1 VGLIGR
7 ARHQSAVDRLRASYA
22 AIAPSDTVRLAKRT
36 SNLFRHRA
44 AATGPGLD
52 VSGLGGVIGIDPAG
66 RTADVQGMCTYEH
79 LVEETLRHGLIPY
92 VVPQLRTITLGGAV
106 TGLGIES
113 TSFRS
118 GLPHESVLEMDVFT
132 GAGEVVTATPG
143 NEHADLFR
151 TFPNSYGS
159 LGYATRLRI
168 KLEPVPAYAALRH
181 VRFHEADKLSAA
193 IAEIVESR
201 EWDGVRVDG
210 LDGVAFEPGE
220 YYLTLATWT
229 DEATQPT
236 SDYTGMEI
244 YYRSIQQRALQSG
257 GADLLTMHD
266 YLWRWDTD
274 WFWCS
279 GAFGAQDPR
288 IRRFW
293 PRRWRRSDVYM
304 RLLGLDRRFG
314 IADRLDR
321 RAGRPQRE
329 RVIQDVEVPVE
340 RLGEFLDWFDAEVGM
355 RPVWLC
361 PLVALQDWPSYPL
374 ETGDTYVNVG
384 FWGTVHVGP
393 DAPRAP
399 RNRAIEDKVA
409 ELDGHKSLYSDSF
422 YDKDTFDRLYD
433 GANLTA
439 VKRRYD
445 PDDRLISLYEKAV
458 SRR

>member
-1 VGLIGR
+1 MGLIGR
-7 ARHQSAVDRLRASYA
+7 AQHEAAVEQLRDSYR
-22 AIAPSDTVRLAKRT
+22 AIAPSDTVRLAKT
-36 SNLFRHRA
+36 TTNLFRARA
-44 AATGPGLD
+44 GARGPGLD
-52 VSGLGGVIGIDPAG
+52 VSGLTGVIGIDAAG
-66 RTADVQGMCTYEH
+66 RTVDVQGMCTYEH

-92 VVPQLRTITLGGAV
+92 VVPQLKTITLGGAV
-106 TGLGIES
+106 TGLGIEA
-113 TSFRS
+113 TSFRN
-118 GLPHESVLEMDVFT
+118 GLPHESVIEMDIVT
-132 GAGEVVTATPG
+132 GTGEVVTARPEG
-143 NEHADLFR
+143 EHADLFR

-168 KLEPVPAYAALRH
+168 RLEPVPAYVALRH
-181 VRFHEADKLSAA
+181 VRFHEADKLAAA
-193 IAEIVESR
+193 ITEITESR
-201 EWDGVRVDG
+201 EWDGIRVDG

-229 DEATQPT
+229 GEAAQKP
-236 SDYTGMEI
+236 SDYTGQQV
-244 YYRSIQQRALQSG
+244 YFRSIQQRET
-257 GADLLTMHD
+257 DLLTMHD

-288 IRRFW
+288 IRRLW

-329 RVIQDVEVPVE
+329 RVIQDVEIPVE

-361 PLVALQDWPSYPL
+361 PLVAQQDWPTYPL
-374 ETGDTYVNVG
+374 EPGRTYVNAG

-393 DAPRAP
+393 DAPQAP
-399 RNRAIEDKVA
+399 RNRAIEAAVHA
-409 ELDGHKSLYSDSF
+409 LGGHKSLYSDSF
-422 YDKDTFDRLYD
+422 YDEATFDRLYD
-433 GANLTA
+433 GANLAA

-445 PDDRLISLYEKAV
+445 PDDRFLSLYAKAV
-458 SRR
+458 ARR

>member
-1 VGLIGR
+1 
-7 ARHQSAVDRLRASYA
+7 VDRLRASYV
-22 AIAPSDTVRLAKRT
+22 AIDPGDTVRLAKKT

-44 AATGPGLD
+44 AASGPGLD
-52 VSGLGGVIGIDPAG
+52 VSGLGGVIGIDAAS

-92 VVPQLRTITLGGAV
+92 VVPQLKTITLGGAV

-113 TSFRS
+113 TSFRN

-132 GAGEVVTATPG
+132 GAGEVVTTTAPG
-143 NEHADLFR
+143 PDGEGEHADLFR

-168 KLEPVPAYAALRH
+168 ALEPVPAYAALRH

-236 SDYTGMEI
+236 SDYTGMDI
-244 YYRSIQQRALQSG
+244 YYRSIQQRTT
-257 GADLLTMHD
+257 DLLTMHD

-361 PLVALQDWPSYPL
+361 PLVAREKWTSYPL
-374 ETGDTYVNVG
+374 EPGRTYVNAG
-384 FWGTVHVGP
+384 FWGTVHVGA
-393 DAPRAP
+393 DAPGAP
-399 RNRAIEDKVA
+399 RNRAIEAKVHD
-409 ELDGHKSLYSDSF
+409 LDGHKSLYSDSF
-422 YDKDTFDRLYD
+422 YDQDTFDRLYD
-433 GANLTA
+433 GANLAA
-439 VKRRYD
+439 VKHRYD
-445 PDDRLISLYEKAV
+445 PDDRFISLYEKAV
-458 SRR
+458 TRR

>member
-7 ARHQSAVDRLRASYA
+7 AQHEAAVEQLRDSYR
-22 AIAPSDTVRLAKRT
+22 AIAPSDTVRLAKT
-36 SNLFRHRA
+36 TTNLFRARA
-44 AATGPGLD
+44 GARGPGLD
-52 VSGLGGVIGIDPAG
+52 VSGLTGVIGIDAAG

-92 VVPQLRTITLGGAV
+92 VVPQLKTITLGGAV
-106 TGLGIES
+106 TGLGIEA

-118 GLPHESVLEMDVFT
+118 GLPHESVIEMDIVT
-132 GAGEVVTATPG
+132 GTGEVVTARPEG
-143 NEHADLFR
+143 EHADLFR

-168 KLEPVPAYAALRH
+168 RLEPVPAYVALRH
-181 VRFHEADKLSAA
+181 VRFHEADKLAAA
-193 IAEIVESR
+193 ITEITESR
-201 EWDGVRVDG
+201 EWDGIRVDG

-229 DEATQPT
+229 GEAAQKP
-236 SDYTGMEI
+236 SDYTGQQV
-244 YYRSIQQRALQSG
+244 YFRSIQQRET
-257 GADLLTMHD
+257 DLLTMHD

-288 IRRFW
+288 IRRLW

-329 RVIQDVEVPVE
+329 RVIQDVEIPVE

-361 PLVALQDWPSYPL
+361 PLVAQQDWPTYPL
-374 ETGDTYVNVG
+374 EPGRTYVNAG

-393 DAPRAP
+393 DAPQAP
-399 RNRAIEDKVA
+399 RNRAIEAAVHA
-409 ELDGHKSLYSDSF
+409 LGGHKSLYSDSF
-422 YDKDTFDRLYD
+422 YDEATFDRLYD
-433 GANLTA
+433 GANLAA

-445 PDDRLISLYEKAV
+445 PDDRFLSLYDKAV
-458 SRR
+458 ARR